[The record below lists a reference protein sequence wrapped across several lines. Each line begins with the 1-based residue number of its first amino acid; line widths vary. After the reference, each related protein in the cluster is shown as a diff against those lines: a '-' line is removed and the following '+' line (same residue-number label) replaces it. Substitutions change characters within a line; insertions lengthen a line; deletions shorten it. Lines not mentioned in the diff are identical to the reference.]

1 MEKEIEAV
9 ARAFYDVLE
18 PGGSWDRAPETI
30 RSLLRDDA
38 RTAIASL
45 EVPFTHK
52 AAFGPLVLNPGPAAM
67 RSSNLH

>member
-18 PGGSWDRAPETI
+18 PGQSWDSAPETI

-45 EVPFTHK
+45 EVPFTHE
-52 AAFGPLVLNPGPAAM
+52 AAFGPLVLNAGPLSV
-67 RSSNLH
+67 RGSTLH

>member
-1 MEKEIEAV
+1 MDKEIEAV

-18 PGGSWDRAPETI
+18 PGRPWDSAPETI

-45 EVPFTHK
+45 DPSFPPLENYVP
-52 AAFGPLVLNPGPAAM
+52 PVLSSRLVSGG
-67 RSSNLH
+67 STLH

>member
-18 PGGSWDRAPETI
+18 PGRPWDSAPETV

-45 EVPFTHK
+45 DAPYAGSEPYGPSLLPFGSTVSR
-52 AAFGPLVLNPGPAAM
+52 G
-67 RSSNLH
+67 STLH